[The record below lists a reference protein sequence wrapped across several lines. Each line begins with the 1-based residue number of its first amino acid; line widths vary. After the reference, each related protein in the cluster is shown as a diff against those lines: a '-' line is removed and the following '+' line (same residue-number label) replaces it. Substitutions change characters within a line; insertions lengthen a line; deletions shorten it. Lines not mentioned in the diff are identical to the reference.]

1 MSLASL
7 IATGTKVWLDG
18 VEPDEIEKNRAWGI
32 TGATSNPTIVSKIIG
47 RGHFDG
53 RISELIEHGLTD
65 DQIAWELD
73 DELVKSAQKVFL
85 PVWER
90 TKGNDGYVSF
100 ELDPLIE
107 DEAAGLDSS
116 ERVRRYLE
124 LGEKWSAGHKNRM
137 IKVPASAAG
146 LDALEALAAAGVTI
160 NVTLM
165 FTERQYQLA
174 RDAIWRGARRRK
186 DGLHDFKSVYS
197 IFVSRVDVYTEEHV
211 SDLSPAAQG
220 MVGIVNAKRI
230 WRENQEFWK
239 DKGLRLQQEIVFAST
254 GVKKPG
260 DPPDKYVEAF
270 AGGDIQTNPPATN
283 EAVEKSPKTYTRHI
297 DQMPAPS
304 IVSEIDRKVD
314 MVKLE
319 RRADG
324 GGHREIRR
332 AAEGAARA
340 HRSEEG
346 LTARRGRR
354 SEILANDHRVR
365 PQGRMMRCL
374 PCQASN
380 EQLVQNHI
388 EMERSTSWRHEP
400 RSRWS

>member
-1 MSLASL
+1 MSLSSL
-7 IATGTKVWLDG
+7 MKIGTKVWLDG
-18 VEPDEIEKNRAWGI
+18 VEPDEIAKNRAWGI

-53 RISELIEHGLTD
+53 RIRELIEHRLTD
-65 DQIAWELD
+65 DQIAWELN

-85 PVWER
+85 PAWER
-90 TKGNDGYVSF
+90 TAGNDGYVSF

-107 DEAAGLDSS
+107 DEAARLESS

-124 LGEKWSAGHKNRM
+124 LGAKWSDGHKNRM
-137 IKVPASAAG
+137 IKVPASGAG

-165 FTERQYQLA
+165 FTGRQYQLA
-174 RDAIWRGARRRK
+174 RDAIWRGAVRRE
-186 DGLHDFKSVYS
+186 DGLHRFKSVYS
-197 IFVSRVDVYTEEHV
+197 IFVSRVDVYTAEYV

-220 MVGIVNAKRI
+220 TVGIVNAKRI

-260 DPPDKYVEAF
+260 DTPDKYVEAF

-283 EAVEKSPKTYTRHI
+283 EAVEKSPKIYIRHI

-314 MVKLE
+314 MVNLE
-319 RRADG
+319 RVLM
-324 GGHREIRR
+324 
-332 AAEGAARA
+332 AEGIEKFVELQKTLLEHIANKRA
-340 HRSEEG
+340 SLLAGGPVGSLSE
-346 LTARRGRR
+346 
-354 SEILANDHRVR
+354 
-365 PQGRMMRCL
+365 
-374 PCQASN
+374 
-380 EQLVQNHI
+380 
-388 EMERSTSWRHEP
+388 
-400 RSRWS
+400 